1 MPSSGRTW
9 QTSVPGE
16 KRGLAR
22 DCDKTESTDIRKEK
36 TSSPVISARHR
47 SSLVLWVQYLLPLT
61 AEEQTSGGQ
70 RFGRTLQL
78 KNPRSAQRHVKNG
91 VSRTELLVQGT
102 DTSGCISPVP
112 LSRILSLI
120 TNLKRQPG

>member
-78 KNPRSAQRHVKNG
+78 KNPRSAQR
-91 VSRTELLVQGT
+91 SRTACREPNFSSKVRIPRAVSALYPYLV
-102 DTSGCISPVP
+102 S
-112 LSRILSLI
+112 
-120 TNLKRQPG
+120 